1 MTTLTEREQHAIDNG
16 FAYLWNGRVI
26 PIIRGGDETPEEKQA
41 REAAEATAAEEAKNE
56 KKFSQADMDRVVQD
70 RLARAKSDPPADY
83 EDLKAKAA
91 ELDKIK
97 DADKTDLEKERTAR
111 ETAERE
117 RDEARTTAKET
128 RLNSAILAEASKAD
142 RKVVDPEAV
151 LQLLDRS
158 KLEIDDAGNPTN
170 IAEAMDTLLA
180 EKKYLAGGGT
190 HVTDVDQGARGNKPQ
205 LTSTEG
211 MSADEIAA
219 AVADG
224 RLDSYLKTPA

>member
-1 MTTLTEREQHAIDNG
+1 MATLTEREQHAIDNG
-16 FAYLWNGRVI
+16 FAYLWNGRAI
-26 PIIRGGDETPEEKQA
+26 PIIRGGDETPEEKEA
-41 REAAEATAAEEAKNE
+41 REKAEAAAEAARDKT
-56 KKFSQADMDRVVQD
+56 FSQADVDRIVQE
-70 RLARAKSDPPADY
+70 RVARVKTDPPADY
-83 EDLKAKAA
+83 EELKAAA
-91 ELDKIK
+91 DELAKIK
-97 DADKTDLEKERTAR
+97 EADKTDLEKERTAR

-117 RDEARTTAKET
+117 RDEARTAAKET

-170 IAEAMDTLLA
+170 IAEAMDSLLA
-180 EKKYLAGGGT
+180 EKKYLAGGGA
-190 HVTDVDQGARGNKPQ
+190 HVTDVDQGARGTKEQ
-205 LTSTEG
+205 LQSTEG

>member
-1 MTTLTEREQHAIDNG
+1 MATLTEREQHAIDNG

-26 PIIRGGDETPEEKQA
+26 PIIRGGDETPEEKAA
-41 REAAEATAAEEAKNE
+41 RETAEAAAAEAAKD
-56 KKFSQADMDRVVQD
+56 KTFTQADVDRIVQE
-70 RLARAKSDPPADY
+70 RVARVKTDPPADY
-83 EDLKAKAA
+83 DDLKSKAA
-91 ELDKIK
+91 EFDKLQEANK
-97 DADKTDLEKERTAR
+97 SDLEKERTAR

-117 RDEARTTAKET
+117 RDEARTAAKET

-170 IAEAMDTLLA
+170 IAEAMDSLLA
-180 EKKYLAGGGT
+180 EKKYLAGGGA
-190 HVTDVDQGARGNKPQ
+190 HVTDVDQGARGNKEQ
-205 LTSTEG
+205 LQSTEG